1 MRQSRGDSKQPY
13 YGGFY
18 QLSVIKTTAIK
29 EGENMGKKR
38 VITKVVAMLLS
49 FAVVFSMIPG
59 AVFADTG
66 ADTAIST
73 VSGTIIVHNAADLA
87 ALGGKDVE
95 GTIELAGDI
104 DMGNVSMTP
113 IKSLTGTFE
122 GNGYIISNMKISGD
136 GSGNFY
142 SPMGLGLIATLSGD
156 VQNLQIDNISI
167 SSDES
172 TSKGGIFAGAIAGII
187 DSSAVTIKNCSV
199 QGNITLPAVK
209 NKYNTINNAAGGIV
223 GATFSSDS
231 SGETV
236 AVYDVLSRV
245 TVDNGTYTGGLIGVA
260 QGNKTFKINN
270 SAVLADLTVGT
281 GGGII
286 GWISS
291 ASSPIF
297 AENVYFAG
305 KISGTKK
312 YGFAYNSR
320 YSKVTASNVYYDSD
334 KNKGEYSWS
343 EFKALDSSSGLTGTI
358 EGKSTD
364 DLKKLNLSGFTATE
378 EGSEFK
384 GYPAPVWLTKLND
397 KEHTVTVNAAD
408 AVSVTLTKDN
418 KDTNMDVSSDG
429 VFIAELSEGIYT
441 YTAVPKEGVAKDTAT
456 GTLIVGKTDKEMTIT
471 LPYKVPDT
479 VITLEP
485 ANADLKVY
493 KGTDANGEL
502 ISAESADNGS
512 YTYALKEG
520 NYYYEAEA
528 EDYETAAGTFKV
540 PVENSSISVK
550 LTAFPKYEVTFDV
563 TCGDKTPAIRM
574 FKGEKTYTPGEDGKY
589 SLTAGTYSYEV
600 TAEDYI
606 TKTGTFEITD
616 NGQTVAVKLD
626 TLKGTGTA
634 EDPYVIGSSDELAY
648 FAQQVNRGAKKYAE
662 SYVKLSEDIDLGGT
676 SWAPIGSNRTTP
688 FKGYFDGQGH
698 TVSGL
703 NVDNARTYY
712 GFFGC
717 LDNATVENLILKG
730 QVYCSE
736 PYARAGGL
744 AGYAVGDVTIKNCGS
759 AVNVSALARGCEG
772 VGGLVGGYEDGI
784 EYKWEDHRMLIK
796 ESYNVGNIVCTGSDS
811 NVTIGGLV
819 GGNKNCVQLE
829 DCYNAGTVYGP
840 GVQAAGLLGNAGAQT
855 GDNCKPSMKGCY
867 NSGKVVGADGK
878 EFGLYAKG
886 TIAAANIKDCYVEE
900 GTAAGANNGETVVS
914 DEDARKE
921 MLKKLGA
928 RWTVDDYGN
937 PCLQDTKAIA
947 PDTSLV
953 DELSK
958 YLDIVSVSANTGVN
972 AALNVLKDGNEA
984 DTDITAEFTQSADDI
999 QSGYITASG
1008 NSLKLNKK
1016 NETGAA
1022 VTETATLKL
1031 SKDGITL
1038 SKPISIVIYPAGEK
1052 ITTLIDTI
1060 ANSYVNKSDEWVV
1073 FDMAAYATLTGKT
1086 HKTSDDA
1093 KQNYLNLTINAL
1105 EQNSATASDRAK
1117 GEIILSALNIDST
1130 KLKTYGGTEYNNA
1143 AKLKAMAGNAAYY
1156 TAPWILLADEQ
1167 GNVNLTAAQVQQL
1180 VKTLTGSQGENGIC
1194 QGSYWG
1200 KKYDDIDTTVTALA
1214 ALARFAGA
1222 NEDTYGV
1229 KSAAA
1234 DFITKAVAGLK
1245 KAQGENGSF
1254 GNVNTDAMV
1263 ITGLAAIG
1271 TNPNNFSKNG
1281 SSLADALTL
1290 YINDSHNGFTTGY
1303 SDGTAGE
1310 KAQALATEQGFR
1322 ALIVLEKIKNSE
1334 NGDSYNIYTG
1344 KSYTGTEQPSPE
1356 PKPEP
1361 GKNPGSATGEGKTEE
1376 TPENPTPEEPGSKN
1390 IVARLT
1396 VSPDGVNEWLTAT
1409 GYTLAEGST
1418 AYDLITKA
1426 LEAAGMSCVGADKN
1440 YITAV
1445 SKNGTTL
1452 ANLDKGPN
1460 SGWLYSVNGTVPNV
1474 GIQDYILKN
1483 GDSVKLYYVEDW
1495 TKDSQAGIWAGAETE
1510 VVTSGTDVKITTAPT
1525 EVKISGNTAA
1535 ATVSDKNAKELVK
1548 QAKENKSAEI
1558 IINVSATD
1566 VKDAET
1572 INLEL
1577 DKKTVESIVK
1587 DTDAAV
1593 TVKTPTGEINLDKE
1607 TLKQIAGE
1615 AVGNTIVIEITKVS
1629 KPEEAHKKLVGANGQ
1644 IFKLAVKSGNKVI
1657 SDFKGTVTVRLAVPA
1672 ALKDKNIA
1680 VVYIKDGA
1688 LEKLEGKRITQ
1699 NKEEFYEFTT
1709 NHFSEF
1715 ALVDTAEV
1723 KVDNADKNDSVD
1735 KAKSLIKELTLS
1747 AVSSKTAKKNVKIT
1761 THMSS
1766 KSNSVIKELGDMGFT
1781 VKYKYYRSVK
1791 KASKYTA
1798 VKTKN
1803 TKTYTNT
1810 KGKKGTKYYYK
1821 VRAVVYDG
1829 DKVIAQ
1835 SALKQCKYAVR
1846 VWTK

>member
-1 MRQSRGDSKQPY
+1 MR
-13 YGGFY
+13 
-18 QLSVIKTTAIK
+18 
-29 EGENMGKKR
+29 KKK
-38 VITKVVAMLLS
+38 VITKVMAMLLS
-49 FAVVFSMIPG
+49 FAVVFSMMPG
-59 AVFADTG
+59 VVFADTG
-66 ADTAIST
+66 ASSKVT
-73 VSGTIIVHNAADLA
+73 GTIIVHNAAELA
-87 ALGGKDVE
+87 ALGGQDIE
-95 GTIELAGDI
+95 GTVELAGDI
-104 DMGNVSMTP
+104 DMGNVPREP

-122 GNGYIISNMKISGD
+122 GNGYTISNLNISSD
-136 GSGNFY
+136 GSNGGY
-142 SPMGLGLIATLSGD
+142 LGLIAKLSGD
-156 VQNLQIDNISI
+156 VQDLQIKTMTISA
-167 SSDES
+167 
-172 TSKGGIFAGAIAGII
+172 TSKSKVCAGAIAGII
-187 DSSAVTIKNCSV
+187 NSSSANIKNCNV
-199 QGNITLPAVK
+199 DV
-209 NKYNTINNAAGGIV
+209 TINKELDNINNCIGGIV
-223 GATFSSDS
+223 GSTDSNSDYVVTINNVFSSVNIENT
-231 SGETV
+231 G
-236 AVYDVLSRV
+236 YI
-245 TVDNGTYTGGLIGVA
+245 GGLIGCA
-260 QGNKTFKINN
+260 QYIKEVHISN
-270 SAVLADLTVGT
+270 SAVIGSITKKGYS
-281 GGGII
+281 GGSGGII
-286 GWISS
+286 GWLGNT
-291 ASSPIF
+291 SPVV
-297 AENVYFAG
+297 AENVYFG
-305 KISGTKK
+305 GNITGSGTC
-312 YGFAYNSR
+312 GFAYNKTTNS
-320 YSKVTASNVYYDSD
+320 ASAIRAEKVYY
-334 KNKGEYSWS
+334 NKGSSSWS
-343 EFKALDSSSGLTGTI
+343 SLEALSKSYGYLTGTI

-364 DLKKLNLSGFTATE
+364 ELKGLTLTGFAK
-378 EGSEFK
+378 SEAF
-384 GYPAPVWLTKLND
+384 GEYPVPAWLTKLAD
-397 KEHTVTVNAAD
+397 KEHTVTVKAAD
-408 AVSVTLTKDN
+408 AGSVTLTKDN
-418 KDTNMDVSSDG
+418 KDTNMDVSSGG
-429 VFIAELSEGIYT
+429 VFTAVISDGIYT

-502 ISAESADNGS
+502 IYAESADNGS

-520 NYYYEAEA
+520 DYYYKAEA

-550 LTAFPKYEVTFDV
+550 LTALPKYEVTFDV
-563 TCGDKTPAIRM
+563 TCGDKTPEIRV
-574 FKGEKTYTPGEDGKY
+574 FKGEKNYTPGEDGKY

-600 TAEDYI
+600 TAEDHI

-616 NGQTVAVKLD
+616 NGQTVTVKLD

-634 EDPYVIGSSDELAY
+634 EEPYVIGSRDELAY
-648 FAQQVNRGAKKYAE
+648 FAQQVNKGVKKYAE
-662 SYVKLSEDIDLGGT
+662 SYVKLSDDIDLGGT
-676 SWAPIGSNRTTP
+676 SWAPIGSNRTMP
-688 FKGYFDGQGH
+688 FKGHFDGQGH

-784 EYKWEDHRMLIK
+784 EYKWEDHKMLIK
-796 ESYNVGNIVCTGSDS
+796 ESYNAGNIVCTGSDS
-811 NVTIGGLV
+811 NTTIGGLV

-878 EFGLYAKG
+878 AFGLYAKG
-886 TIAAANIKDCYVEE
+886 TIAAANIKDCYVEA

-914 DEDARKE
+914 DKDARKE

-928 RWTVDDYGN
+928 NWTVDDDGN
-937 PCLQDTKAIA
+937 PYLKNTEAIA

-958 YLDIVSVSANTGVN
+958 YLDTVSVSANTEIK
-972 AALNVLKDGNEA
+972 AELKVLKDGNTA
-984 DTDITAEFTQSADDI
+984 TDGITAEFTQSADDI
-999 QSGYITASG
+999 HSGYITASG

-1052 ITTLIDTI
+1052 ITALIDTI
-1060 ANSYVNKSDEWVV
+1060 AKSYVNKYDEWVV
-1073 FDMAAYATLTGKT
+1073 FDMAAYAGLTGKT
-1086 HKTSDDA
+1086 YRTSDEA

-1180 VKTLTGSQGENGIC
+1180 VKTLTDSQGSNGIC

-1200 KKYDDIDTTVTALA
+1200 KKYDDIDTTGTALA
-1214 ALARFAGA
+1214 ALARFARA
-1222 NEDTYGV
+1222 SEDTYGV

-1234 DFITKAVAGLK
+1234 DFIKNAVSGLE

-1334 NGDSYNIYTG
+1334 NGNSYNIYTG
-1344 KSYTGTEQPSPE
+1344 KNYTGTEQPSPE
-1356 PKPEP
+1356 PKPES

-1376 TPENPTPEEPGSKN
+1376 TPETPNPGEPGSKN
-1390 IVARLT
+1390 IVASLT
-1396 VSPDGVNEWLTAT
+1396 VSPDGSNEWITAA

-1426 LEAAGMSCVGADKN
+1426 LAASGMSCIGADKN

-1445 SKNGTTL
+1445 SKGSITL
-1452 ANLDKGPN
+1452 ANFDKGPN
-1460 SGWLYSVNGTVPNV
+1460 SGWLYSVNGVLPNV

-1495 TKDSQAGIWAGAETE
+1495 TKDSQAGAWTGTNNE
-1510 VVTSGTDVKITTAPT
+1510 VITTGNTGSAITTVPT
-1525 EVKISGNTAA
+1525 EVKISGNTAT
-1535 ATVSDKNAKELVK
+1535 ATVTEENAAELIK

-1558 IINVSATD
+1558 VINVLSSDTN
-1566 VKDAET
+1566 DAET
-1572 INLEL
+1572 VNLEL

-1587 DTDAAV
+1587 DTEATV
-1593 TVKTPTGEINLDKE
+1593 TVKTPAGEINLDKE

-1615 AVGNTIVIEITKVS
+1615 ASGNKISIEITKVS
-1629 KPEEAHKKLVGANGQ
+1629 KPEEAQKSLVGANGQ
-1644 IFKLAVKSGNKVI
+1644 IFKLAAKSGNKMI
-1657 SDFKGTVTVRLAVPA
+1657 SKFKGTVTVRLAVPA

-1680 VVYIKDGA
+1680 AVHIKDGA
-1688 LEKLEGKRITQ
+1688 LEKLEGRRITQ
-1699 NKEEFYEFTT
+1699 NKVEFYEFKTP
-1709 NHFSEF
+1709 HFSEF
-1715 ALVDTAEV
+1715 ALVDTADV
-1723 KVDNADKNDSVD
+1723 KLDSDDKNDSAD
-1735 KAKSLIKELTLS
+1735 KAKSLIKELKLK
-1747 AVSSKTAKKNVKIT
+1747 AVSSKTAKKNVKVT
-1761 THMSS
+1761 VKMNS
-1766 KSNSVIKELGDMGFT
+1766 KNNTLIKELSDMGYT
-1781 VKYKYYRSVK
+1781 VKYRYYRSVK

-1798 VKTKN
+1798 VKTK
-1803 TKTYTNT
+1803 TSKTYINT
-1810 KGKKGTKYYYK
+1810 KGKRGSKYYYK

-1846 VWTK
+1846 TWTK